1 MGQEIQIKNPKFLLS
16 ENLETFARKDYPNA
30 KIKASHSFN
39 KIEIQDG
46 EIKTEIRIESDLYLI
61 KISSE
66 VQGTGI
72 KLWLF
77 VILALPYRILDRFQI
92 IDFHFI
98 IEILYYGSML
108 FLASV
113 PGNEKARD
121 WEKARKKKEKE
132 IEEFVNKW
140 NAEFGLKEK
149 SKEDNTLFKKEVQSL
164 IGLKIKEV
172 CYFSENE
179 FNYDYD
185 SIHLVDLGVTLK
197 LENDKFL
204 SWKFENEEINIE
216 DDLLIPKRY
225 DIKFTNVFEESESS
239 YTLENVSENP
249 YWKALI
255 NEPIVDIKI
264 YSQEIGKNK
273 LITDLIIET
282 TTSKVAV
289 FSIDEPTESEEQLD
303 INLAI
308 GNDFTVVVFDEE
320 KIKSSNRIESMIPG

>member
-1 MGQEIQIKNPKFLLS
+1 M
-16 ENLETFARKDYPNA
+16 FARKDYPNA

-46 EIKTEIRIESDLYLI
+46 EIKTEIRIESDLKLI

-98 IEILYYGSML
+98 IEMLYYGSML
-108 FLASV
+108 FLASA

-172 CYFSENE
+172 YYFSENE

-185 SIHLVDLGVTLK
+185 SIHLVDLGMTLK

-225 DIKFTNVFEESESS
+225 DIRFTSVFEESESS
-239 YTLENVSENP
+239 YKLENVSENP
-249 YWKALI
+249 YWKALL
-255 NEPIVDIKI
+255 NEPIIDIKI

-320 KIKSSNRIESMIPG
+320 KIKLSDRIENMIPG